1 MGIGVKLQRL
11 RQEDWIWI
19 IYFFIVI
26 GALLSNHFERKFLFS
41 ENGEDQ
47 KKFKILNITIFCVA
61 FFIYL
66 YFVLINYE
74 DIMSLKKEAS
84 KKEVVTSHAALIGA
98 ILFLVGGAIYLWVE
112 INRDTPDEDV
122 GLL

>member
-1 MGIGVKLQRL
+1 GIGVKLQRL
-11 RQEDWIWI
+11 KQEDWIWI

-47 KKFKILNITIFCVA
+47 KKFKLLNIAIFCVA

-74 DIMSLKKEAS
+74 DVMSLKREAT
-84 KKEVVTSHAALIGA
+84 KKEVITSHVALIAA
-98 ILFLVGGAIYLWVE
+98 ILFLVGGALNIWVE
-112 INRDTPDEDV
+112 LNQDTPPEDV
-122 GLL
+122 GLF